1 MSKLTEN
8 LDGFHEKDFFFS
20 YQAVENM
27 RNGMTPTKAAENAIL
42 RISKYYPEFSG
53 AIVAA
58 NIDGEYG
65 LYLRNRKWARV
76 YIA

>member
-8 LDGFHEKDFFFS
+8 LDGFMKRIFFFS